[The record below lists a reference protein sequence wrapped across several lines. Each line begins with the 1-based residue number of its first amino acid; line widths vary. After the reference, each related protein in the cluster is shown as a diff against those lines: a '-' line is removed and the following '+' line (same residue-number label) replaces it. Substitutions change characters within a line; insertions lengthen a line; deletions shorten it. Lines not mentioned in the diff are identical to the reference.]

1 MQTLSVTLSHEATS
15 LEDLAA
21 QYPGASLHV
30 IHLAVLRVGI
40 RAALQDRAV
49 VDVELARIHEERRA
63 RRQNT
68 RTEQGGVR

>member
-15 LEDLAA
+15 MEDLAA

-40 RAALQDRAV
+40 GAALQDRKV
-49 VDVELARIHEERRA
+49 VEAELARIQDERRV
-63 RRQNT
+63 RRQNA
-68 RTEQGGVR
+68 RTERGGVR